1 MWQRE
6 DQQLGQIMT
15 EYSQYVEDIKKAQKD
30 LSILPDDIGEDIK
43 YMLDEI
49 AAETAKEDN
58 EEMRK
63 IGDLYSSDETIFKK
77 NLKKIKPEELK
88 KMKETLN
95 TNTFQRE
102 LVKDQLIDNVL
113 SGHNL
118 VDEFSKTTK
127 CTDEKRDLKNIQKL
141 MNETIEK
148 YEKLDIDM
156 EENYIK
162 YCLELEKSVV
172 KQENII
178 KQTRQKYWYELLN
191 LDLRM
196 R

>member
-1 MWQRE
+1 M
-6 DQQLGQIMT
+6 QLFGLATNFIH
-15 EYSQYVEDIKKAQKD
+15 IK
-30 LSILPDDIGEDIK
+30 G
-43 YMLDEI
+43 
-49 AAETAKEDN
+49 
-58 EEMRK
+58 
-63 IGDLYSSDETIFKK
+63 G
-77 NLKKIKPEELK
+77 
-88 KMKETLN
+88 
-95 TNTFQRE
+95 
-102 LVKDQLIDNVL
+102 
-113 SGHNL
+113 
-118 VDEFSKTTK
+118 
-127 CTDEKRDLKNIQKL
+127 QKL

-172 KQENII
+172 RQENII